1 MSAEN
6 NRGGTH
12 CFTLLFTC
20 LISIPWSLS
29 LWSLPLRLESKNEEL
44 TKEVER

>member
-6 NRGGTH
+6 NRRGIH

-20 LISIPWSLS
+20 LISILWSLS
-29 LWSLPLRLESKNEEL
+29 LWSLPLRLESENEKL
-44 TKEVER
+44 NKEVER